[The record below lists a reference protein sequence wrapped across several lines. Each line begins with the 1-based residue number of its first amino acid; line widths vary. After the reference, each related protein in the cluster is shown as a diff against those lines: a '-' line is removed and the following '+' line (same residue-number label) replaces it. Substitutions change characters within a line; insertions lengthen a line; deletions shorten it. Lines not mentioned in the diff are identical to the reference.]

1 MKENIGNTFYN
12 LMKNFPQYKRIR
24 WAAVN
29 NILTKL
35 LIIFISHLVEHI
47 RRVLIISVTKTCY
60 QFRVHCILLETNQI
74 GTCVC

>member
-35 LIIFISHLVEHI
+35 LTIFISHLVEHI
-47 RRVLIISVTKTCY
+47 NKNFNYLGY
-60 QFRVHCILLETNQI
+60 QDMLPI
-74 GTCVC
+74 